1 MFWRGGAVVKRE
13 TAVVDS
19 GHAGTLG
26 GCKMPG
32 LLVINRPF
40 WPVPFVF
47 VAVMKLLP
55 VAESG
60 PTTPTLTED
69 IGRLF
74 VGTHRRQAPILQLLL
89 PRVFSCH
96 CRGGVMEVVAAS
108 LVHCIK
114 MMKTKSSC
122 FAH

>member
-1 MFWRGGAVVKRE
+1 MKRE

-55 VAESG
+55 AAESG
-60 PTTPTLTED
+60 PTTPALTED

-74 VGTHRRQAPILQLLL
+74 FGTNRRQAPILQLLL
-89 PRVFSCH
+89 PGFFLSGH

-114 MMKTKSSC
+114 MIKTKSSC